1 MRRVVITGIG
11 VVSCLGNSK
20 TEVLDSLQNGR
31 SGISFNDQFE
41 EMGMR
46 SLISGSVDL
55 EIKEL
60 IDFILCQEGC
70 YFSRITGSGSACIGI
85 FSSFNSAKTAK
96 KIIKRN
102 FPNYWLKVSKTI

>member
-60 IDFILCQEGC
+60 IDRKVLRFMGDA
-70 YFSRITGSGSACIGI
+70 SAYAYIAMQQAI
-85 FSSFNSAKTAK
+85 DH
-96 KIIKRN
+96 N
-102 FPNYWLKVSKTI
+102 FPAVVIIF